1 MLFEIVWEANQD
13 VAPAPPVLVEAAT
26 VDQATI
32 YARLVMP
39 PRIWRGHVNQVF
51 PGTCAPDGDP
61 AQPMVRLWAG
71 AFEVVP
77 NE

>member
-1 MLFEIVWEANQD
+1 MLFEIVWEADRD

-26 VDQATI
+26 VEQAVM

-51 PGTCAPDGDP
+51 PATCAPDGDP
-61 AQPMVRLWAG
+61 AQRMARLWAD
-71 AFEVVP
+71 AFEGRP
-77 NE
+77 E

>member
-1 MLFEIVWEANQD
+1 MLFEIVWEADRD
-13 VAPAPPVLVEAAT
+13 VAPERPVLVEAAT
-26 VDQATI
+26 VEQAVT